1 VLDGVFRSPIPVE
14 RRGFMEDSLLEVG
27 GDHHSLDIAA
37 AGKNLSWFWGKTQL
51 IIIVNN
57 MIYSSDW

>member
-1 VLDGVFRSPIPVE
+1 
-14 RRGFMEDSLLEVG
+14 MEDSLLEVG